1 MELYMEDKEVTEA
14 AKKATKIKI
23 AVGDEGIHRLLASG
37 LTDTDIK
44 APNNIWKLLEDQL
57 DASVKIN
64 YCVHRLDFSHMWE
77 KPKEAIFDYITWLR
91 KKADKCEFGKAELN
105 ECLIE
110 MIILST
116 PFNDFRK
123 ELFAKPKDW

>member
-1 MELYMEDKEVTEA
+1 M
-14 AKKATKIKI
+14 
-23 AVGDEGIHRLLASG
+23 HCLLASG

-44 APNNIWKLLEDQL
+44 VPNNIWTLLEDQL

-64 YCVHRLDFSHMWE
+64 HCVRNLEFSHMQQ
-77 KPKEAIFDYITWLR
+77 KPEEAISDYITWLR
-91 KKADKCEFGKAELN
+91 EQADKCEFGKAELN

-116 PFNDFRK
+116 PFNDFCT
-123 ELFAKPKDW
+123 ELLAKPKGLAILMC